1 MTLELAAAGAMLVAL
16 VIYALTGGADFGGGI
31 WDLLASGPRAAAQR
45 RAIERAIAPVWEA
58 NHVWL
63 IFVVVVLFTAFPPA
77 FARLGTDLHVP
88 LTLML
93 VGIVLRGSAF
103 VFRQYGGGSHNVAWG
118 RIFAIASILAPLMLG
133 CVLGTMT
140 TGHEWWRPLP
150 LLVGLLALAAFA
162 FLAAVYLTR
171 EVSTDAAAD
180 PDLRDDFA
188 HRARLAAI
196 AVAIIAIVAALVAH
210 ASETR
215 FGARL
220 LGSPWSIPLALV
232 AALALGGTV
241 ALLRRSPLLAR
252 MCAIAFV
259 GMLVLG
265 WGLAQYPVLIA
276 PDLTVANAAA
286 PHATLRALMPIVV
299 GGALVLAPSLWW
311 MLRVFKR

>member
-31 WDLLASGPRAAAQR
+31 WDLLATGPRAAAQR

-103 VFRQYGGGSHNVAWG
+103 VFRQYGGGAHHVAWS
-118 RIFAIASILAPLMLG
+118 RVFAISSVLAPFMLG

-140 TGHEWWRPLP
+140 TGHAWWRPLP
-150 LLVGLLALAAFA
+150 LAVGGLALAAFA

-171 EVSTDAAAD
+171 EVE
-180 PDLRDDFA
+180 DLDLQRDFA
-188 HRARLAAI
+188 RRARTSAI
-196 AVAIIAIVAALVAH
+196 VVAIVGVIVAILAH
-210 ASETR
+210 TNGTR
-215 FGARL
+215 FGTRL
-220 LGSPWSIPLALV
+220 LGSPWSIPLAL
-232 AALALGGTV
+232 AAAASLAATLV
-241 ALLRRSPLLAR
+241 LLPRSPRLAR
-252 MCAIAFV
+252 MTGAATIAL
-259 GMLVLG
+259 LVLG

-276 PDLTVANAAA
+276 PDLTVDNAAA
-286 PHATLRALMPIVV
+286 PHATLRALMPVV
-299 GGALVLAPSLWW
+299 IGGALVLAPSLWW

>member
-16 VIYALTGGADFGGGI
+16 VVYALTGGADFGGGI
-31 WDLLASGPRAAAQR
+31 WDLLATGPRASAQR

-77 FARLGTDLHVP
+77 FARLGIQMHIP

-103 VFRQYGGGSHNVAWG
+103 VFRQYGGGTHNVAWS
-118 RIFAIASILAPLMLG
+118 RVFAISSVLAPLMLG

-140 TGHEWWRPLP
+140 TGHAWWRPLP
-150 LLVGLLALAAFA
+150 IVVGLLALAAFA
-162 FLAAVYLTR
+162 FLAAVYLSL
-171 EVSTDAAAD
+171 EVATDAELRAD
-180 PDLRDDFA
+180 FTRRVQA
-188 HRARLAAI
+188 S
-196 AVAIIAIVAALVAH
+196 AIVVGLFAITAGLLAH
-210 ASETR
+210 TNGTR

-220 LGSPWSIPLALV
+220 LGSAWSIPLAI
-232 AALALGGTV
+232 AATASLAGTL
-241 ALLRRSPLLAR
+241 ALLRRSPRLAR

-259 GMLVLG
+259 TLLVLG

-276 PDLTVANAAA
+276 PDLTVDNAAA
-286 PHATLRALMPIVV
+286 PPATLRALMPIVV